1 MPPQSSQRIQVGF
14 SEPVLQ
20 VVKKL
25 AEEEDMKMAKV
36 CSILIEEALILRN
49 RLPANRISQML
60 PHPSLVGGFFPPT
73 TDEEKTKV
81 IKTTGQEPFTVK
93 PKTNTL
99 SQELAETAS
108 ETATEALT
116 SQTTTSLQ
124 EQKLKLMTE
133 LMEQLKT
140 L

>member
-20 VVKKL
+20 AVKEL
-25 AEEEDMKMAKV
+25 AEEEDLKMAKV

-49 RLPANRISQML
+49 RLPGNRVSQML
-60 PHPSLVGGFFPPT
+60 PHPALVGGFFPSM
-73 TDEEKTKV
+73 TDEDKTKV
-81 IKTTGQEPFTVK
+81 IKTTGQEPFTVE
-93 PKTNTL
+93 PKTGTL
-99 SQELAETAS
+99 SQELAETAT
-108 ETATEALT
+108 ETLT
-116 SQTTTSLQ
+116 RETSTSIQ

-133 LMEQLKT
+133 LMEQLKS